1 MCILKISLVPECSK
15 ELRWGKTLLSRPF
28 LVSTPFHSIV
38 ISNFV
43 ISNIFSGPFVRFR
56 RRRRCR
62 RRRRH
67 RRRRRR
73 RREIRRH
80 PSRFFTEKKLMNKVV
95 GKKFFFS
102 RAGGWCCE

>member
-15 ELRWGKTLLSRPF
+15 ELRVGKTLLSRPF
-28 LVSTPFHSIV
+28 LVSTPFHSVV

-43 ISNIFSGPFVRFR
+43 ISNIFSGPYVRFR
-56 RRRRCR
+56 RQRQRRC
-62 RRRRH
+62 

-80 PSRFFTEKKLMNKVV
+80 PSRFFTEKIDEQSCWK
-95 GKKFFFS
+95 KKFFFS
-102 RAGGWCCE
+102 RAGGWL